1 LTTSDQPKPI
11 DTPADDDPDARPARS
26 DDDGRMPRPRAVRRL
41 LVVSLGTAIVAA
53 ILYLTTITTRTGQ
66 LVGELILGGRPATPE
81 SVASADQVLAALSRT
96 SLVIGVVTVLGI
108 ALLQERPRLALAAA
122 ATILGANLTTQ
133 FLKQVVL
140 DRTDLLGGLFYP
152 LPNSF
157 PSGHATAAA
166 SIAVGLLLVLP
177 PLLRAPSVILSALVV
192 AVVGIS
198 TLIAGW
204 HRMADAIGGVF
215 VATAW
220 GALLAAVLAWRTGVG
235 VAGRRT
241 AAFGR
246 LSSTI
251 PIVVGAVML
260 AFGGIAYLIVAADPL
275 GVLLYLAERGGSPAL
290 FVVGLLITF
299 GTSLVALGALGYA
312 LREIVLDPRPSE
324 RGTRPV
330 PGAPRV
336 PREPGPIGTDPAGT
350 PTEDGP
356 PG

>member
-1 LTTSDQPKPI
+1 
-11 DTPADDDPDARPARS
+11 
-26 DDDGRMPRPRAVRRL
+26 M
-41 LVVSLGTAIVAA
+41 LVGVGAALVAA
-53 ILYLTTITTRTGQ
+53 VLYVSTITTRTGQ

-81 SVASADQVLAALSRT
+81 SVASAEQVLAALSRT
-96 SLVIGVVTVLGI
+96 SLAIGLVVAVGI
-108 ALLQERPRLALAAA
+108 ALFQERPRLALAAA
-122 ATILGANLTTQ
+122 AAILGANLTTQ
-133 FLKQVVL
+133 VLKQVVL

-177 PLLRAPSVILSALVV
+177 PLLRAPSVILSAVVV

-220 GALLAAVLAWRTGVG
+220 GAAMAAILAWRTGVG

-241 AAFGR
+241 AALGR

-251 PIVVGAVML
+251 PIVVGAAML
-260 AFGGIAYLIVAADPL
+260 ALGGLAYVIVAADPL

-290 FVVGLLITF
+290 FAIGLLITI
-299 GTSLVALGALGYA
+299 GTSSLALGALGFA
-312 LREIVLDPRPSE
+312 LRDIRLDPRPSE
-324 RGTRPV
+324 RPSTATSSAGRSSRTSPAATDGRTLPDDGSAPDGLADGAV
-330 PGAPRV
+330 DPTGAP
-336 PREPGPIGTDPAGT
+336 D
-350 PTEDGP
+350 
-356 PG
+356 

>member
-1 LTTSDQPKPI
+1 MTTIDPERPI
-11 DTPADDDPDARPARS
+11 DAERPTVAPDDDSAKRRGRPDDTTPP
-26 DDDGRMPRPRAVRRL
+26 PRPRAVRRL
-41 LVVSLGTAIVAA
+41 VLVGAGATLVATVLYVS
-53 ILYLTTITTRTGQ
+53 TITTRTGQ

-81 SVASADQVLAALSRT
+81 SVASAEQVLAALSRG
-96 SLVIGVVTVLGI
+96 SLVIGLVVAVGI

-122 ATILGANLTTQ
+122 GAILGANLTTQ
-133 FLKQVVL
+133 VLKQVVL

-177 PLLRAPSVILSALVV
+177 PLLRAPSVILSAVVV
-192 AVVGIS
+192 AIVGIS

-220 GALLAAVLAWRTGVG
+220 GAFLAAILVWQTGIG

-241 AAFGR
+241 AALGR

-251 PIVVGAVML
+251 PIVVGVAML
-260 AFGGIAYLIVAADPL
+260 TLGGLAYVIVAADPL
-275 GVLLYLAERGGSPAL
+275 GVLLYLAEQGGSPAL
-290 FVVGLLITF
+290 FAIGLLITI
-299 GTSLVALGALGYA
+299 GTSVLALGALGFA
-312 LREIVLDPRPSE
+312 LRDIRLDPRPSE
-324 RGTRPV
+324 
-330 PGAPRV
+330 
-336 PREPGPIGTDPAGT
+336 
-350 PTEDGP
+350 
-356 PG
+356 